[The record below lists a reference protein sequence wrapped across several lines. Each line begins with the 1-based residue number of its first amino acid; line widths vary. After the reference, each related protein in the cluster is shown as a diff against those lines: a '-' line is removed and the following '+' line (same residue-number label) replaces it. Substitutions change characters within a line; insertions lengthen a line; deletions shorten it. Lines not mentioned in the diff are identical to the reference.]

1 MVDYNNPLHIHSEVR
16 RLEDLSRNET
26 SQLGFNGKNLST
38 ILLLKRKLAAEERR
52 LDFECI
58 IKITLERGENLDFIR
73 VSSKPGLIEL
83 LNVYKQRYDLVSHD
97 DGSPTAVTL
106 ARVIKCFPR
115 FACWYMLHSA
125 KNPVVPFV
133 KMNSISANYPKVMM
147 TSAFAFLIPNT
158 NEYYC
163 VLLKNAHMLH
173 QCQFH
178 RQSLN
183 LRRTF
188 NRDRTAYS
196 ELNIINLVI
205 NETEAA
211 IAESHILY
219 EEQMNL
225 LKIYKAISV
234 VDTEIR
240 LPKEVLDAAKAWDE
254 LLKLHQN
261 VAVRVEITQLPNVT
275 ESVI

>member
-1 MVDYNNPLHIHSEVR
+1 MVDYNDPLHIHSEIR
-16 RLEDLSRNET
+16 RLEDLCRNET
-26 SQLGFNGKNLST
+26 SQLGFNAKHLST
-38 ILLLKRKLAAEERR
+38 ILLFKRKLVPVERR
-52 LDFECI
+52 SDMESI

-73 VSSKPGLIEL
+73 ASSKPGLVKL
-83 LNVYKQRYDLVSHD
+83 LNVYKQRYDLVSYD
-97 DGSPTAVTL
+97 GGSPTAVTL

-115 FACWYMLHSA
+115 FACWYMIHSA
-125 KNPVVPFV
+125 KNPVVSFA

-173 QCQFH
+173 QCQFY

-183 LRRTF
+183 LRRMF
-188 NRDRTAYS
+188 NHDRPYS
-196 ELNIINLVI
+196 DLHIINLVI

-211 IAESHILY
+211 IAESHIPY
-219 EEQMNL
+219 KDQINL
-225 LKIYKAISV
+225 LSVYRAISIAGK
-234 VDTEIR
+234 EIR
-240 LPKEVLDAAKAWDE
+240 LPKAVLDAAKEWDE

-261 VAVRVEITQLPNVT
+261 VAVRVEITQLANAT